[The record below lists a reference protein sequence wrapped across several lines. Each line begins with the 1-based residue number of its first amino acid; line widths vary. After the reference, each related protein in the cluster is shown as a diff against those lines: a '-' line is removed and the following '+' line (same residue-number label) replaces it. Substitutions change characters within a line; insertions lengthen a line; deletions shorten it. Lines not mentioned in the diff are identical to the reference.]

1 MTTDSMRRYSFACL
15 KWARTARDA
24 SAGQHL
30 PAEAREWFKRAELI
44 DNGIAE
50 PRYEVADDLENKLH

>member
-24 SAGQHL
+24 SARQHL
-30 PAEAREWFKRAELI
+30 LAEAREWFKKAELI
-44 DNGIAE
+44 DNGVVE
-50 PRYEVADDLENKLH
+50 RRYEVTDDLKNKLN